1 MIRVGLFSGRIY
13 EEKEFE
19 NDEIHECAK
28 TFPDL
33 DRDKA
38 IAFSRTNFPKQECYE
53 CKACEE
59 SQK

>member
-1 MIRVGLFSGRIY
+1 MLRVGLFSGKIY
-13 EEKEFE
+13 EQKEHDNFE
-19 NDEIHECAK
+19 IRECAK
-28 TFPDL
+28 AFPEL

-38 IAFSRTNFPKQECYE
+38 VAFSRTNFPKPECYE